1 MSYQNPKVR
10 KQGLCTKHW
19 NSKNQKWTYERAYKL
34 QTAQFAQSRC
44 AMRATQGAQCAQP
57 KVRNVM
63 QCAGSRRV
71 MCTTN
76 VLPIAQQDGSG
87 WQQNIFILRT
97 KYFATYGSAEIE
109 SALQKSLSHEHV
121 GVNMWLMGRLVT
133 HTGGTHRWAKGWT
146 NSEQMERTLWL
157 WCFC

>member
-1 MSYQNPKVR
+1 MYACMCVCMYVYIYMR
-10 KQGLCTKHW
+10 KQECVNKDYA
-19 NSKNQKWTYERAYKL
+19 KNTETLKNRNEPYERAYKL

-87 WQQNIFILRT
+87 
-97 KYFATYGSAEIE
+97 
-109 SALQKSLSHEHV
+109 
-121 GVNMWLMGRLVT
+121 
-133 HTGGTHRWAKGWT
+133 
-146 NSEQMERTLWL
+146 
-157 WCFC
+157 